1 MGSLKV
7 LHGWG
12 SQIPPQQG
20 THPHPLPEFAQVW
33 GFSTVLL
40 CCGVTTIGGSHPSV
54 RGGVGMN
61 EIFSTSPPQSPCGVC
76 SSLKSFALS
85 HDQEQPHREKLC
97 KGKEG

>member
-40 CCGVTTIGGSHPSV
+40 CCGV
-54 RGGVGMN
+54 
-61 EIFSTSPPQSPCGVC
+61 F
-76 SSLKSFALS
+76 
-85 HDQEQPHREKLC
+85 
-97 KGKEG
+97 